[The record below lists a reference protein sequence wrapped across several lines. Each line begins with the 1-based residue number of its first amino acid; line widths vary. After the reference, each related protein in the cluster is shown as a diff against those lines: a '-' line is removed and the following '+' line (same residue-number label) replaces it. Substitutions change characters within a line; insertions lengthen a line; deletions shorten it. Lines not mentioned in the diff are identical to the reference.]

1 MARRE
6 SNRLALAITGLALL
20 AIKYGFSLG
29 ARLGAG
35 LRAEDLALLG
45 FALFWL
51 AGDLLSRRGPLRDFG
66 ADLWAALFASGYALA
81 LAVSLGIFL
90 VGRISAWE
98 LYAAVYAASVVYISL
113 SATKVMIAQ
122 LGSWIMSTFTPSL
135 ILPVSFLV
143 VITVGTVMLI
153 LPGATRE
160 GISALDA
167 LFTAASATCVTGLIV
182 VDTGTAFTTFGQ
194 LVIAILIQ
202 IGGLGLMTFVAFF
215 TLYLSRSSVSYRHA
229 LSLSRVMDTD
239 FVSDIKSMMGAI
251 VAWTL
256 SIEAAGA
263 FLLYIVWR
271 PIMAGSSQLG
281 VIWHSIFHSI
291 SAFCNAGFSL
301 NTTNLERFSGSP
313 STCLI
318 MGTLIV
324 LGGLGFGV
332 LAALG
337 ATVMARVRSGRAAR
351 LSVQTRF
358 VLLCTIVLV
367 VGAFAAFLLLEWN
380 NTLAGMTLGDRL
392 ANAYLQAV
400 TPRTAGFN
408 TVDTSS
414 VTAGMQWL
422 FVLLMFVGASPG
434 STGGGVKTSTL
445 GLMLVAL
452 GSLLGFPH
460 RRKTRGAETSPVG
473 GTTMFGSRYG
483 QRPTPEL
490 WNRRI
495 PLYDFQRAALVV
507 VLGGMLF
514 GISSLLLLLT
524 ESGVESGLGP
534 MDYIFE
540 TMSAFGTVGL
550 STGATGH
557 LTSLGKLVI
566 IFTMFSGRVGPA
578 TLAAATGLKRQL
590 KYRYPEARITIG

>member
-6 SNRLALAITGLALL
+6 SNRLALAILGLLLLTAKFGFSMWTGLDPL
-20 AIKYGFSLG
+20 IVGFSL
-29 ARLGAG
+29 
-35 LRAEDLALLG
+35 
-45 FALFWL
+45 FWVVT
-51 AGDLLSRRGPLRDFG
+51 GTVVSGGPLRAFRR
-66 ADLWAALFASGYALA
+66 DLWAALFALLYGLA
-81 LAVSLGIFL
+81 LAASLAAWIM
-90 VGRISAWE
+90 GRFSPAE
-98 LYAAVYAASVVYISL
+98 TYETVFAASAAFTLTSSTRVLFSR
-113 SATKVMIAQ
+113 T
-122 LGSWIMSTFTPSL
+122 GRWIVSTFTPSL
-135 ILPVSFLV
+135 ILPVSFMLV
-143 VITVGTVMLI
+143 IAIGFVLLI
-153 LPGATRE
+153 LPNATTE
-160 GISALDA
+160 GISPLDA
-167 LFTAASATCVTGLIV
+167 FFTAASATCVTGLIV
-182 VDTGTAFTTFGQ
+182 VDTGAAFTTFGQ
-194 LVIAILIQ
+194 VVIAILIQ

-215 TLYLSRSSVSYRHA
+215 ALYMGRSVSYRQV
-229 LSLSRVMDTD
+229 LSLSRMMDSD
-239 FVSDIKSMMGAI
+239 FVSDLKGIISSI
-251 VAWTL
+251 LAWTF

-263 FLLYIVWR
+263 FLLYVVWR
-271 PIMAGSSQLG
+271 PIMSGASELS
-281 VIWHSIFHSI
+281 VIWHSIFHSV

-301 NTTNLERFSGSP
+301 NTLNLMGFSDSP
-313 STCLI
+313 ATCLI

-332 LAALG
+332 LTAIAAS
-337 ATVMARVRSGRAAR
+337 VMIRIRTGRGSR
-351 LSVQTRF
+351 IPVQAKF
-358 VLLCTIVLV
+358 VLLCTAVLV
-367 VGAFAAFLLLEWN
+367 VGAFVAFLALEWN
-380 NTLAGMTLGDRL
+380 NTLAGMPLGDRL

-434 STGGGVKTSTL
+434 GTGGGVKTSTL

-460 RRKTRGAETSPVG
+460 RRKTGGPGTSPSG
-473 GTTMFGSRYG
+473 AKAMFGSRYG

-490 WNRRI
+490 WKRKI

-514 GISSLLLLLT
+514 GLSSLLLLLT
-524 ESGVESGLGP
+524 ESGVSSGLEP

-566 IFTMFSGRVGPA
+566 IFTMFVGRVGPA
-578 TLAAATGLKRQL
+578 TLAAATGMKRQL
-590 KYRYPEARITIG
+590 KYSYPEARITIG